1 MYSSEDLERFYV
13 EYESEWVPRG
23 MTLQAYCSRNNVPY
37 RVLDKYVKD
46 IRKKVYEVRIEG
58 VPEEVPASSQMN
70 DPSSASQSVAEVV
83 KSNKRMSVLI
93 RMSDGTEVSRRG
105 FHRYALQV

>member
-1 MYSSEDLERFYV
+1 MNSSEDLERFYV

-70 DPSSASQSVAEVV
+70 DPSSASKSVAEVV